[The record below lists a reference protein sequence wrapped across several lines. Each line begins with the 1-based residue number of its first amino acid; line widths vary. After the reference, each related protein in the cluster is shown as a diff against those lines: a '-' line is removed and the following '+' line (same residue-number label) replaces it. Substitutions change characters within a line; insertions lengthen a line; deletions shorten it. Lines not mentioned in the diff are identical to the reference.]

1 MSGGDHGIKYF
12 SYGILPHKGG
22 LGALSVIRP
31 AYRFNYAPA
40 RSAVC
45 DSPVRE
51 IVGDGII
58 VESVRRGEAGIVV
71 RLYECERSAA
81 EGTLVLSRE
90 FEAAECNFLEEDER
104 PLGRVRILT
113 LAFRPFEIKTVL
125 LRD

>member
-1 MSGGDHGIKYF
+1 M
-12 SYGILPHKGG
+12 
-22 LGALSVIRP
+22 R
-31 AYRFNYAPA
+31 
-40 RSAVC
+40 RS
-45 DSPVRE
+45 
-51 IVGDGII
+51 
-58 VESVRRGEAGIVV
+58 EAGIVV

-104 PLGRVRILT
+104 PLGRSRMLK